1 MDAARDPVFPI
12 IRPPMA
18 LAAES
23 FTSARRSPAPST
35 RVEKSRT
42 APSSATPHQ
51 PSKIFHEDIFSRLL
65 GGPLFIVHFALYGLV
80 PIYYLMH
87 YSPFSNFESGA
98 LNQIMRWTL
107 FLGTMYTTAV
117 LVVTCFGRYQVR
129 KDVVAF
135 LSTGAAVFLL
145 AGMKTWLE
153 VKDVSAG

>member
-1 MDAARDPVFPI
+1 MDSARDPVFPL

-23 FTSARRSPAPST
+23 FTNTRRSPAPST
-35 RVEKSRT
+35 RVDKSRT
-42 APSSATPHQ
+42 ASATPHQ

-65 GGPLFIVHFALYGLV
+65 GGPLLIVHFALYGLV
-80 PIYYLMH
+80 PIYYLTH
-87 YSPFSNFESGA
+87 YSPFSNFEPGA

-107 FLGTMYTTAV
+107 FLGTMYVTAV

-129 KDVVAF
+129 KDVAF

-145 AGMKTWLE
+145 AGTKTWLE
-153 VKDVSAG
+153 TKETSAG